1 MSKDMKL
8 IMERFRKS
16 LNEMPGGS
24 GMGLKVGAATAA
36 GKADAARKAVEDKK
50 KQELERHAIDNFGF
64 WDRLRSLGS
73 DPQYIEIEP
82 GDIKGI
88 DYPKL
93 VELMN
98 GAYDGSGTSTRF
110 SMGDFT
116 DVNSNIRLMTVI
128 HRWDGDA
135 RTYEYEP
142 AKISGE
148 ELASILRNVLEPEGL
163 WIQGYRRRTD

>member
-16 LNEMPGGS
+16 LNEMPAGL

-50 KQELERHAIDNFGF
+50 KQELKRHAIDNFGF

-93 VELMN
+93 VKLLN
-98 GAYDGSGTSTRF
+98 GAYDGAEGSSRF
-110 SMGDFT
+110 SMSDINDG
-116 DVNSNIRLMTVI
+116 NIRLMDVI
-128 HRWDGDA
+128 HRWDPS
-135 RTYEYEP
+135 RYEYSP
-142 AKISGE
+142 AKISGQ
-148 ELASILRNVLEPEGL
+148 ELARILRNVLEPEGL
-163 WIQGYRRRTD
+163 WIPLNPRRTD